1 MKRKTNRLS
10 KSEMEWLRTLVPTV
24 DELRIIGLMRD
35 YDSIRKDYFRK
46 TIPAV
51 SDILIRFLPRKEITR
66 LSGFDDCDTDGL
78 CSFGVYHGTPCLKAI
93 LLADD
98 LTELESDLALRH
110 EMAHMK
116 VNLKFGRMMGEG
128 ENWKK
133 EIRRLVAA
141 GAYDGL
147 L

>member
-1 MKRKTNRLS
+1 MKMETNKLS
-10 KSEMEWLRTLVPTV
+10 KSEMEWLKGLVPTV

-35 YDSIRKDYFRK
+35 YDSIRRAYFGK
-46 TIPAV
+46 TIPPV
-51 SDILIRFLPRKEITR
+51 SDILIRFLPRKEIAR
-66 LSGFDDCDTDGL
+66 LGGFDDSDTDGL
-78 CSFGVYHGTPCLKAI
+78 CSFGMYRGTPCLMAI

-98 LTELESDLALRH
+98 MNELENDLTLRH

-128 ENWKK
+128 EHWKK